1 MIRNL
6 LYLIVFLGLGYSLEA
21 QAKRYIFLE
30 HFTNS
35 RCGICAG
42 SNPGFYSLLENYKGQ
57 YHHISI
63 HPSIPYSSCLLYQ
76 SNKEDNTARTTFYN
90 ILGTPTVVINGL
102 NKKSAGSITA
112 ATLNAELNKTSP
124 IQIVVKETGS
134 GTRTADIEIKTVGV
148 KPNGNYRLFVAFVER
163 VLNYASPN
171 GETVHYDVMRDFM
184 SAVEG
189 EDIQLAD
196 NGSSVKKSYTI
207 NLQPSWMEN
216 QMYAIAWVQ
225 DMNSKEVL
233 NSGTKFDVVTSTDD
247 QSATIFSIFPNPV
260 KDVLEIQWP
269 KALKERAHLTISG
282 FLGKELYNTDLPA
295 QSSVFRLGVSTYP
308 AGIYFV
314 KLEAG
319 NDRIIRKWIKQ

>member
-1 MIRNL
+1 MIKNI
-6 LYLIVFLGLGYSLEA
+6 LYFFVLMILGTDAQA
-21 QAKRYIFLE
+21 QAKRFIFLE

-35 RCGICAG
+35 RCGICAS

-76 SNKEDNTARTTFYN
+76 SNKEDNTARSSFYS

-102 NKKSAGSITA
+102 NKKSAGSISA
-112 ATLNAELNKTSP
+112 STLNAELNKTSP
-124 IQIVVKETGS
+124 IQILVKESGGS
-134 GTRTADIEIKTVGV
+134 TRVADIEIKTVGV
-148 KPNGNYRLFVAFVER
+148 KPGGNYRLFVAFAER

-196 NGSSVKKSYTI
+196 NGASIKKSYTMTV
-207 NLQPSWMEN
+207 QPSWMEN

-233 NSGTKFDVVTSTDD
+233 NSGTKFDIVTSSDD
-247 QSATIFSIFPNPV
+247 YAPTNFNIYPNPV

-269 KALKERAHLTISG
+269 KALKEHAQITVTG
-282 FLGKELYNTDLPA
+282 FLGKELYSAYLAP
-295 QSSVFRLGVSTYP
+295 QSTIFRLPVSNYP
-308 AGIYFV
+308 SGIYFV
-314 KLEAG
+314 KLESG
-319 NDRIIRKWIKQ
+319 NNRVIRKWIKQ